1 MEPIIIN
8 SMKKKKPTTT
18 DIARLAN
25 VSQATVSM
33 ILNKKYNVSFSKA
46 TIERVEEAAKELGY
60 TMKKRQTRK
69 TWGKKL
75 IVAFCPTL
83 TNPYYVMLLQG
94 IEEVA
99 KDNGYAVF
107 VCNTLR
113 DLRTEEDFLKMMS
126 AIQPSGIIYTCNPSA
141 CFKEEILSLAENFP
155 FVVIKNRDFD
165 MEVDAVELNNSKPGR
180 IMAQHLLALGHRKVG
195 FISPPLTRRQQ
206 QRFQRVEGFIQEFR
220 EAGLGDQVYVKAAGE
235 EVDDEVPGMDSE
247 YKIGYQLTREL
258 LKEHPDLT
266 AIAGLNDMIALGIL
280 DALNEAKV
288 KVPSEISVIGCDNIL
303 YGKLKN
309 IALTT
314 IEHFVQQKG
323 RDASEIILKKINSSQ
338 KREDEM
344 IPTSIYHIEYE
355 PRLIIR
361 GTTAIARVKKNDN
374 K

>member
-1 MEPIIIN
+1 
-8 SMKKKKPTTT
+8 MKKKKPTTT
-18 DIARLAN
+18 DIARLAH

-46 TIERVEEAAKELGY
+46 TVERVEEAAKELGY

-69 TWGKKL
+69 TSGKKL

-126 AIQPSGIIYTCNPSA
+126 AIQPSGIIYTCNPSS

-180 IMAQHLLALGHRKVG
+180 IMAQHLLGLGHRKVG

-220 EAGLGDQVYVKAAGE
+220 EAGLGNQVYVKAAGE

-258 LKEHPDLT
+258 LKEQPDLT

-280 DALNEAKV
+280 DALNEAKI

-309 IALTT
+309 IGLTT

-323 RDASEIILKKINSSQ
+323 RDASEIILKKIDSSQ
-338 KREDEM
+338 KREDEI

-361 GTTAIARVKKNDN
+361 GTTAIARVKKSGN